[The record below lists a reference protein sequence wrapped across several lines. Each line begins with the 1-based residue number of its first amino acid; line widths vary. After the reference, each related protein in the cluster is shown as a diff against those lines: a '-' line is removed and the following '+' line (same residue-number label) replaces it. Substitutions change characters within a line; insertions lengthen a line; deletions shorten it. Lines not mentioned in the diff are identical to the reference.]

1 MKRAFI
7 DANVIL
13 RYLIKDPPEI
23 AEAALKTFMDAKN
36 GKVFLLVAN
45 LTVAEVVWV
54 LESFYKYSKNQIA
67 ETLTEFLMC
76 DGLEV
81 ETLDFLIEALVVYQ
95 EKNLDF
101 ADAFLA
107 VCALQKGTPTIYSF
121 DVHLNRVDGIT
132 VLKPS
137 A

>member
-13 RYLIKDPPEI
+13 RYLTKDPPEM
-23 AEAALKTFMDAKN
+23 AEAALKTFTNAEN
-36 GKVFLLVAN
+36 GKVFLLVTN

-54 LESFYKYSKNQIA
+54 LESFYGYSKNQIA
-67 ETLTEFLMC
+67 ETLTEFLLC
-76 DGLEV
+76 EGLEV
-81 ETLDFLIEALVVYQ
+81 ESLDFLIEALTLYQ

-107 VCALQKGTPTIYSF
+107 VTALRKGTPTIYSF
-121 DVHLNRVDGIT
+121 DRHFNRVDGIN
-132 VLKPS
+132 VLRPT
-137 A
+137 